1 MLRLAATLV
10 TLAALAACAEKSPEP
25 PAPTGT
31 RVLLVLPDRE
41 DAAIPPGVKITAIAR
56 VELADDDPS
65 RARGLMQRTSLRPDH
80 GMLFVYPTETTRTFW
95 MKNTLIPLSIAFA
108 TSTGRIVDIQ
118 EMVPGGDVPD
128 PRQRRYRSAR
138 PATYALEMAAGWFAA
153 KGIRVGDRMEFHP
166 EVGGI
171 PGR

>member
-1 MLRLAATLV
+1 
-10 TLAALAACAEKSPEP
+10 
-25 PAPTGT
+25 
-31 RVLLVLPDRE
+31 
-41 DAAIPPGVKITAIAR
+41 
-56 VELADDDPS
+56 
-65 RARGLMQRTSLRPDH
+65 MQRTTLRPDH

-128 PRQRRYRSAR
+128 VLQRRYHSAR
-138 PATYALEMAAGWFAA
+138 PATYALEMEKGWFEAR
-153 KGIRVGDRMEFHP
+153 GIRVGDRMEFHSD
-166 EVGGI
+166 VGGI